1 MTTSSSSH
9 APCSPSRQQQQQ
21 PTAAA
26 AQQQHAP
33 VALAIDTTSDEH
45 DISGSADVDDDTV
58 THTSPCLSA
67 HERSQRTPPRT
78 PPRGAELGQWQ
89 VHVLTIYTILIL
101 LCLALGSTSL
111 TQSILSLLRAVSVD
125 CSQQQQ

>member
-9 APCSPSRQQQQQ
+9 APCSPSRQQQQQQQ

-33 VALAIDTTSDEH
+33 VALAIDTTGDEH
-45 DISGSADVDDDTV
+45 DVSGVTDVDDDTV

-89 VHVLTIYTILIL
+89 VLIPDNTHYYTRYTEYKLQ
-101 LCLALGSTSL
+101 ALRSDITDKEC
-111 TQSILSLLRAVSVD
+111 A
-125 CSQQQQ
+125 